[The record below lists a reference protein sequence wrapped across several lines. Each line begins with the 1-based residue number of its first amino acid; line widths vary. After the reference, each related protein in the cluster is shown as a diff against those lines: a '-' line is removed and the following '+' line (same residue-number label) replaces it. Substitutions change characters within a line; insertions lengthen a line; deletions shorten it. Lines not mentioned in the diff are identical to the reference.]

1 MTILDR
7 RSSYI
12 DNWPHRFAIL
22 RPMRLPLNA
31 EVSMKG
37 PGRTDVP
44 LKLEV
49 MFTMA
54 ARLRVVLADPS
65 TANARTL
72 LTAVFTW

>member
-1 MTILDR
+1 
-7 RSSYI
+7 
-12 DNWPHRFAIL
+12 
-22 RPMRLPLNA
+22 MRLPLNA